1 MKTGLVLEGGAM
13 RGIYTAGVLDI
24 LMEKDILVDGVIGV
38 SAGSVHGASYVS
50 RQAGRN
56 IRYTKKYCRDWRFMS
71 FRSLL
76 ATGSMVGE
84 KFSYAEIPYELDP
97 FDFETF
103 SKSGIDFYA
112 GVTNVETGRA
122 EYLLGNGPDE
132 KRCLDIIRASS
143 SMPIVSPI
151 VEIDG
156 KKYLD
161 GGTADSIP
169 LLAFQKMGYAKNIV
183 VLTRPIGY
191 RKSREKMM
199 SIIQRQYARYPEYI
213 AACNNRYINYNE
225 TLRRIL
231 QEEKKGT
238 VLVIAPSHSVRISRT
253 EKNTEVLQ
261 AQYDLGRLDALSR
274 LDEIREFLK
283 K

>member
-24 LMEKDILVDGVIGV
+24 LMEKDILVDGVMGV

-50 RQAGRN
+50 GQAGRN

-76 ATGSMVGE
+76 FTGSMVGE
-84 KFSYAEIPYELDP
+84 KFSYDEIPYRLDP

-103 SKSGIDFYA
+103 AKSEIDFYA
-112 GVTNVETGRA
+112 GVTNVETGKA
-122 EYLLGNGPDE
+122 EYLCGKGQEE

-169 LLAFQKMGYAKNIV
+169 LRAFQRMGYEKNIV
-183 VLTRPIGY
+183 VLTRPLGY
-191 RKSREKMM
+191 RKSPDRMM
-199 SIIQRQYARYPEYI
+199 SIIRRQYARYPEYI

-225 TLRRIL
+225 TLRKIL
-231 QEEKKGT
+231 QEEKNGSI
-238 VLVIAPSHSVRISRT
+238 LVVAPSHSIKISRT
-253 EKNTEVLQ
+253 EKNEQVLQ
-261 AQYDLGRLDALSR
+261 AQYDLGRLDALTK
-274 LDEIREFLK
+274 LDAIRDFLK